1 MVKTVSII
9 GKTNPC
15 DYPQGTFFQK
25 TIKKMAEYKG
35 IGDAAMNVAEE
46 CAEVIQIISKVKRFD
61 NPEGWQFVNPETGKT
76 RLQEL
81 QEEMGDVMYAFERFL
96 NQLNK

>member
-1 MVKTVSII
+1 MGRFK
-9 GKTNPC
+9 
-15 DYPQGTFFQK
+15 D
-25 TIKKMAEYKG
+25 
-35 IGDAAMNVAEE
+35 IGDPAMQLAEE

-81 QEEMGDVMYAFERFL
+81 QEEMGDVMYAYNRFL
-96 NQLNK
+96 NQNKIK

>member
-1 MVKTVSII
+1 MGRFK
-9 GKTNPC
+9 
-15 DYPQGTFFQK
+15 D
-25 TIKKMAEYKG
+25 
-35 IGDAAMNVAEE
+35 IGDPAMQLAEE

-81 QEEMGDVMYAFERFL
+81 QEEMGDVMYAYDRFL
-96 NQLNK
+96 NQNKIK

>member
-1 MVKTVSII
+1 MGRFK
-9 GKTNPC
+9 
-15 DYPQGTFFQK
+15 D
-25 TIKKMAEYKG
+25 
-35 IGDAAMNVAEE
+35 IGDPAMQLAEE

-96 NQLNK
+96 NQNKIK

>member
-1 MVKTVSII
+1 M
-9 GKTNPC
+9 GKFK
-15 DYPQGTFFQK
+15 D
-25 TIKKMAEYKG
+25 
-35 IGDAAMNVAEE
+35 IGDPAMQLAEE

-81 QEEMGDVMYAFERFL
+81 QEEMGDVMYAYNRFL
-96 NQLNK
+96 NQNKIK